1 MEDVLFANLLSNI
14 FPAFQQCVYKW
25 KADKAFFLMT
35 LQQDNRKK
43 RAAMQPYIPRR
54 VVFLKWWVL
63 EGFLVGVPLLRQL
76 MLTALFF
83 VIQGLCFLANL
94 GRGTSESGA
103 RHDRIWEEVR
113 SRLGRDT
120 TAFGTVFANKYR
132 IWFIGVVAP
141 CFTRCCHVACAMW
154 WIYIEVALAFGTEI
168 HPLKTSKAS
177 MIFYC
182 V

>member
-1 MEDVLFANLLSNI
+1 
-14 FPAFQQCVYKW
+14 
-25 KADKAFFLMT
+25 MT

-43 RAAMQPYIPRR
+43 RGAMLPYIPRR
-54 VVFLKWWVL
+54 VVFLKWWVS

-76 MLTALFF
+76 MLTALLF

-120 TAFGTVFANKYR
+120 TASGTVFANKYR

>member
-1 MEDVLFANLLSNI
+1 
-14 FPAFQQCVYKW
+14 
-25 KADKAFFLMT
+25 
-35 LQQDNRKK
+35 
-43 RAAMQPYIPRR
+43 
-54 VVFLKWWVL
+54 
-63 EGFLVGVPLLRQL
+63 

-94 GRGTSESGA
+94 RRGTSESGT

-120 TAFGTVFANKYR
+120 TASGTVFANKYR

-154 WIYIEVALAFGTEI
+154 WIYIEVALAFRHRDTPFENVKSKYDFLLCLRLRMVFLSVMFSIPYSVSSGI
-168 HPLKTSKAS
+168 ASFIRCCCAVSYIVPIFLWPMPACQLQHRLRLQSPLQSS
-177 MIFYC
+177 FR
-182 V
+182 

>member
-1 MEDVLFANLLSNI
+1 MRFFNDNATGQPKEEGSNATLNPAPSRIFKMVGFRRIPCRRSLATSVDVDRIILRNS
-14 FPAFQQCVYKW
+14 
-25 KADKAFFLMT
+25 
-35 LQQDNRKK
+35 
-43 RAAMQPYIPRR
+43 
-54 VVFLKWWVL
+54 
-63 EGFLVGVPLLRQL
+63 GPLLFSESGTRQ
-76 MLTALFF
+76 
-83 VIQGLCFLANL
+83 
-94 GRGTSESGA
+94 SESGA

-120 TAFGTVFANKYR
+120 TASGTVFANKYR

-154 WIYIEVALAFGTEI
+154 RIYIEVALAFDTEI